1 MATLPKKRFT
11 KIIALIL
18 VLLLLVSVGT
28 GILVKKFVTK
38 DLLEQKME
46 EAINCDVSIGGI
58 EVSLFNFP
66 AKVVITDISLM
77 PKDGPIPD
85 EAPLSIGE
93 ISLSIGLLALLER
106 HIDVTHI
113 GIKQAEVSV
122 TYYKDG
128 TTSLGKLFESPDEE
142 KRKRKDDSKKDKGGF
157 NIHDQGDFV
166 TSLGGLS
173 ISDSYVEVVLEEMGL
188 DLECKNLNLEL
199 SSIKLD
205 PENLAA
211 SNEAELKAA
220 SEISIHSHSKE
231 HYGDLFMDGSAKVS
245 LFNVST
251 GGIEPEIDGEFSLS
265 DQSWL
270 STSMPIIAESW
281 QQLSVLERVGIRV
294 GQLPEKA
301 TFGRSKSITAH
312 YHMGRISVLKPLS
325 IWVDDW
331 ELALLGD
338 GWLDTQ
344 NDQHDVRLE
353 LLASKKA
360 TAVMAPV
367 ITKGI
372 ELLPEQIRSSVAD
385 DIQAHLFRDDR
396 LLVKVKSSGAFSD
409 PKIRPDGKIIDI
421 SKSSRKAAEELLKK
435 KAGSLLEGLLK

>member
-1 MATLPKKRFT
+1 MKKRFS
-11 KIIALIL
+11 KIVALIL
-18 VLLLLVSVGT
+18 VLLLLVSIGT
-28 GILVKKFVTK
+28 GILVKNLVTK
-38 DLLEQKME
+38 DLLEQKIE
-46 EAINCDVSIGGI
+46 EAINCDVSIGGV

-77 PKDGPIPD
+77 PKDGPKPN
-85 EAPLSIGE
+85 EAPVSIGE

-113 GIKQAEVSV
+113 GIKQAEFSV

-128 TTSLGKLFESPDEE
+128 STSLGKLFESPDKE
-142 KRKRKDDSKKDKGGF
+142 KRKQKDKNKKEDEGF

-173 ISDSYVEVVLEEMGL
+173 ISDSYVKVVLEEMGL

-270 STSMPIIAESW
+270 STNMPIVAESW
-281 QQLSVLERVGIRV
+281 QQLSVLENVGIRV
-294 GQLPEKA
+294 GALPEKA
-301 TFGRSKSITAH
+301 TFGRSKSISAH
-312 YHMGRISVLKPLS
+312 YHLGRITVLKPLS
-325 IWVDDW
+325 IWVEDW
-331 ELALLGD
+331 EVAVLGK

-353 LLASKKA
+353 LLASQKA
-360 TAVMAPV
+360 SALMAPL
-367 ITKGI
+367 ITKAL

-385 DIQAHLFRDDR
+385 DIQANLFRDDR
-396 LLVKVKSSGAFSD
+396 LLVKVKSSGAFSE
-409 PKIRPDGKIIDI
+409 PKIRLDGKIIDI
-421 SKSSRKAAEELLKK
+421 SKSSRKAAEDLLKK

>member
-1 MATLPKKRFT
+1 MKKRFS
-11 KIIALIL
+11 KIVALIL
-18 VLLLLVSVGT
+18 VLLLLVSIGT
-28 GILVKKFVTK
+28 GILVKNLVTK
-38 DLLEQKME
+38 DLLEQKIE
-46 EAINCDVSIGGI
+46 EAINCDVSIGGV

-77 PKDGPIPD
+77 PKDGPKPD
-85 EAPLSIGE
+85 EAPVSIGE

-113 GIKQAEVSV
+113 GIKQAEFSV

-128 TTSLGKLFESPDEE
+128 STSLGKLFESPDKE
-142 KRKRKDDSKKDKGGF
+142 KRKQKDKNKKEDEGF

-173 ISDSYVEVVLEEMGL
+173 ISDSYVKVVLEEMGL

-199 SSIKLD
+199 SSIELD

-270 STSMPIIAESW
+270 STNMPIVAESW
-281 QQLSVLERVGIRV
+281 QQLSVLENVGIRI
-294 GQLPEKA
+294 GALPEKA
-301 TFGRSKSITAH
+301 TFAAANQSQRIITWAELPYSSLSRS
-312 YHMGRISVLKPLS
+312 GLRIGKLQYSV
-325 IWVDDW
+325 
-331 ELALLGD
+331 
-338 GWLDTQ
+338 
-344 NDQHDVRLE
+344 
-353 LLASKKA
+353 
-360 TAVMAPV
+360 
-367 ITKGI
+367 
-372 ELLPEQIRSSVAD
+372 
-385 DIQAHLFRDDR
+385 
-396 LLVKVKSSGAFSD
+396 
-409 PKIRPDGKIIDI
+409 
-421 SKSSRKAAEELLKK
+421 
-435 KAGSLLEGLLK
+435 KAGLIRRMTNMMSGWNY